1 MKYIGLLLIL
11 LAGPIWSQTDD
22 KEQLKAI
29 YNASLAQGKAYN
41 WLNYLSNQI
50 GGRLTGSV
58 QAEQAVEYTKQKL
71 DSLGLDRV
79 WLQPVVVPKWVRG
92 VPEFA
97 YIESKPGITNNVPI
111 CALGGSV
118 ATPSAGIKANVIE
131 VNGIEELEKLGRNK
145 IEGKIVFYNKPM
157 DPRHINTHE
166 AYSASVNQRSSGAC
180 LLYTSDAADDAMN
193 V

>member
-11 LAGPIWSQTDD
+11 LSGPIWSQTDD
-22 KEQLKAI
+22 KDQLKAI
-29 YNASLAQGKAYN
+29 YNASLTQGKAYN

-118 ATPSAGIKANVIE
+118 ATPSAGIKAVS
-131 VNGIEELEKLGRNK
+131 
-145 IEGKIVFYNKPM
+145 Y
-157 DPRHINTHE
+157 THLRAHE
-166 AYSASVNQRSSGAC
+166 
-180 LLYTSDAADDAMN
+180 T
-193 V
+193 